1 MKAWSILLLA
11 FALPALA
18 QTPPTAA
25 TVAAPAA
32 SSDTFSGLDADK
44 DGRVS
49 STEADRD
56 AGFSA
61 SFASMDANADGFV
74 TRDEHKSH
82 AKANKQPEPRH

>member
-1 MKAWSILLLA
+1 MKSLSLLLLA
-11 FALPALA
+11 VALPAFA

-25 TVAAPAA
+25 TIAAPAA
-32 SSDTFSGLDADK
+32 SGDTFSSLDADK
-44 DGRVS
+44 DGRIS

-61 SFASMDANADGFV
+61 SFAAMDANADGFV

-82 AKANKQPEPRH
+82 SRSNARPEPQR

>member
-1 MKAWSILLLA
+1 MKSALLLLA
-11 FALPALA
+11 LALPGFA

-25 TVAAPAA
+25 TMAAPAA
-32 SSDTFSGLDADK
+32 GGDTFAGLDADK

-61 SFASMDANADGFV
+61 SFAAMDANADGFI
-74 TRDEHKSH
+74 TSDEYHQR
-82 AKANKQPEPRH
+82 AKANAQPRPSR

>member
-1 MKAWSILLLA
+1 MKSAFLLLA
-11 FALPALA
+11 FAVPALA

-25 TVAAPAA
+25 TVATPVAGGE
-32 SSDTFSGLDADK
+32 TFSALDADK

-61 SFASMDANADGFV
+61 RFAAMDANADGFI
-74 TRDEHKSH
+74 TSDEYNER
-82 AKANKQPEPRH
+82 AKANAQPRPSR